1 MKFQPQLKLTF
12 NTLLLKPFAL
22 LLPLTVGDGLCVSYL
37 SSHDRSFSRTTLLLI
52 AFIPRCPIPGRD
64 VPPSSN
70 RNARVVIHREKDRPS
85 NCSAERGLRDERP
98 PELWSPSEIKETDCA
113 SHSARKHHLL
123 SLQSEK
129 SDKAS
134 AANALK
140 NHSLFRVIINQP
152 GSARCTLG
160 INQTHLRTQTPF
172 VYMTPTAYL
181 PRKGWERP
189 RL

>member
-1 MKFQPQLKLTF
+1 MELSLKPAWSTEWVPGQPELHSKTQSQKSKGKKSAPLLWMKFQPQLKLTF

-129 SDKAS
+129 SDKA
-134 AANALK
+134 
-140 NHSLFRVIINQP
+140 
-152 GSARCTLG
+152 
-160 INQTHLRTQTPF
+160 
-172 VYMTPTAYL
+172 
-181 PRKGWERP
+181 
-189 RL
+189 